1 MACGDF
7 PAMMKTY
14 KGSCHCGA
22 VRFEADID
30 LQAGTGKCN
39 CSICS
44 KKRNWGVTVRPEAF
58 RLQGGEDALSDYQFN
73 SNTMHRLFCRL
84 CGIHAFGRGHLDM
97 LGGAFYSINIACL
110 DDVEP
115 SELAD
120 APVRYF
126 DGRHDNWQ
134 SSPAETRHL

>member
-1 MACGDF
+1 
-7 PAMMKTY
+7 MMKTY